1 MTEIDE
7 DESHIAVSET
17 VGSLLK
23 SAREAAGM
31 TLEQAAE
38 KLHLLKATVIALE
51 ADDESQLPSRVF
63 TLGYLKN
70 YARIVDVP
78 ETRIMELLK
87 DEVEEVKQVRNL
99 QQPRAPRIRI
109 RSRIRTRQQANGGR
123 LFVKT
128 ITLLI
133 AVAMIVLLVLWW
145 RGTIQLP
152 DLSGLPF
159 LSTTAEKSAE
169 SVVDDGS
176 ETLTLSIGGEAASP
190 QKTELDPDAAVAP
203 EDSLKE
209 SPEPPVKEG
218 IDENSIE
225 LSLDL
230 DRDDSAATPGVEEST
245 QNTSDE
251 ADKISIK
258 DTAAGA
264 VVESVAAG
272 AAAGSGDAADIATA
286 DAAEEPQ
293 ASSEGKVTLDFS
305 DKCWVNV
312 NDAEGNIVLFG
323 DIPAGSSKTLEGS
336 APFTFVLGNAAKVK
350 VSIDGRAYDI
360 APHIKGGV
368 ARFSL
373 GEPGE

>member
-7 DESHIAVSET
+7 DESYIAVSET

-38 KLHLLKATVIALE
+38 KLHLLKAMVIALE
-51 ADDESQLPSRVF
+51 EDDESQLPSRVF

-87 DEVEEVKQVRNL
+87 DEVEEVKEVRNL
-99 QQPRAPRIRI
+99 QQPRAPRIRS

-128 ITLLI
+128 IILLI

-159 LSTTAEKSAE
+159 LSTTEEKSAG

-190 QKTELDPDAAVAP
+190 QKTELDPDAAVVP

-209 SPEPPVKEG
+209 SPEPPVKES

-245 QNTSDE
+245 QSTADE

-258 DTAAGA
+258 DAAAVA
-264 VVESVAAG
+264 VVESVSAG
-272 AAAGSGDAADIATA
+272 ADDAADITTA

-336 APFTFVLGNAAKVK
+336 APFTFVLGNAARVK